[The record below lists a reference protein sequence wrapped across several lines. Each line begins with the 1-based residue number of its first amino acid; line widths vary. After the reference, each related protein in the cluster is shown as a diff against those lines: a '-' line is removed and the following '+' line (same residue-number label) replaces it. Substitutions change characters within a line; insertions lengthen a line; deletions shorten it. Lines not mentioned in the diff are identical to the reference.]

1 MRQWSRETEE
11 ELLFATR
18 VRRSERLRGIQ
29 WSPTSTPMCP
39 KQYFFCDGK
48 IFPQEC
54 NVVKIF
60 LRFRAPLK
68 THRAGSGENIFRQS
82 KQKSAR
88 IVDPMRRI
96 FVTNDGK
103 DSADSP
109 CEGFFRGAL

>member
-1 MRQWSRETEE
+1 MESPQNGLDAVILRSRS
-11 ELLFATR
+11 
-18 VRRSERLRGIQ
+18 RSRSVHVEG
-29 WSPTSTPMCP
+29 TS
-39 KQYFFCDGK
+39 
-48 IFPQEC
+48 
-54 NVVKIF
+54 
-60 LRFRAPLK
+60 K

-109 CEGFFRGAL
+109 CEGFFRGALHPSAAFSP